1 MKNGLDFLN
10 LLNCDVSLKI
20 LTNLED
26 PSDLVRFSAVSRSWR
41 QFVIENGLLKHLCRR
56 MFPQLSR
63 VDHVNELC
71 GTAKGH
77 AEAGSSNFMEWEALK
92 REHRVY
98 AFFARGCLSFAL
110 RECIYEAIIA
120 SSTDNDP
127 EEGIHNTL
135 EPRDRVARR
144 ASYWSSKGQSNPA
157 VPETLTYRLCAD
169 LCVITEINVRP
180 FQAYFQIGKPI
191 YSANSVRFRMGH
203 VKSCMDNIVK
213 ESCQDCGNEKF
224 AWTYTSQEFP
234 MAQFCNNPKR
244 STADSGFFLRKQ
256 ENCLQNFRLPEPVL
270 CIGGILQI
278 ELLGRVQRQ
287 EMDSLY
293 YICVSHVK
301 VVGRPLSPAFGIQT
315 FEHSEKFVL
324 EALSYKQPTSPA
336 QSSSAPTLQ
345 MRVRDL
351 EQILNLLRGNVV
363 NVVEYGYEWEIEDE
377 ESDEEDE
384 DEEDRE

>member
-98 AFFARGCLSFAL
+98 AFFARGCLSFAP

-234 MAQFCNNPKR
+234 MAQ
-244 STADSGFFLRKQ
+244 

-287 EMDSLY
+287 EMDSFTIYVCLMFKLWGGHY
-293 YICVSHVK
+293 LLHLVFSH
-301 VVGRPLSPAFGIQT
+301 LN
-315 FEHSEKFVL
+315 
-324 EALSYKQPTSPA
+324 
-336 QSSSAPTLQ
+336 TLK
-345 MRVRDL
+345 
-351 EQILNLLRGNVV
+351 NLCWRH
-363 NVVEYGYEWEIEDE
+363 
-377 ESDEEDE
+377 
-384 DEEDRE
+384 

>member
-1 MKNGLDFLN
+1 MKNGLDFLD

-41 QFVIENGLLKHLCRR
+41 QFVIENGLLKHLCWR
-56 MFPQLSR
+56 MFPEISR

-169 LCVITEINVRP
+169 LCVITEINIRP

-191 YSANSVRFRMGH
+191 YSANAVRFRMGH

-213 ESCQDCGNEKF
+213 ESCQDCGNDKSCMDNIVKKSCQDCGNEKF

-234 MAQFCNNPKR
+234 MA
-244 STADSGFFLRKQ
+244 Q

-270 CIGGILQI
+270 CIGGILKI

-293 YICVSHVK
+293 YICVSHVQ

-363 NVVEYGYEWEIEDE
+363 DVVEYGYEWEIEDE

>member
-1 MKNGLDFLN
+1 
-10 LLNCDVSLKI
+10 
-20 LTNLED
+20 
-26 PSDLVRFSAVSRSWR
+26 
-41 QFVIENGLLKHLCRR
+41 
-56 MFPQLSR
+56 
-63 VDHVNELC
+63 
-71 GTAKGH
+71 
-77 AEAGSSNFMEWEALK
+77 
-92 REHRVY
+92 
-98 AFFARGCLSFAL
+98 
-110 RECIYEAIIA
+110 
-120 SSTDNDP
+120 
-127 EEGIHNTL
+127 
-135 EPRDRVARR
+135 
-144 ASYWSSKGQSNPA
+144 
-157 VPETLTYRLCAD
+157 
-169 LCVITEINVRP
+169 
-180 FQAYFQIGKPI
+180 
-191 YSANSVRFRMGH
+191 MGH

-234 MAQFCNNPKR
+234 MA
-244 STADSGFFLRKQ
+244 Q

-293 YICVSHVK
+293 YICVSHVQ

-384 DEEDRE
+384 DEDEEDRE

>member
-234 MAQFCNNPKR
+234 MAQ
-244 STADSGFFLRKQ
+244 

-363 NVVEYGYEWEIEDE
+363 NVLEYGYEWEIEDE

-384 DEEDRE
+384 AEDEDEEDRE

>member
-41 QFVIENGLLKHLCRR
+41 QFVIADFMSFQWFVVIENGLLKHLCRR

-92 REHRVY
+92 REHRIY
-98 AFFARGCLSFAL
+98 AFFARGCLSFAP

-180 FQAYFQIGKPI
+180 FQ
-191 YSANSVRFRMGH
+191 
-203 VKSCMDNIVK
+203 
-213 ESCQDCGNEKF
+213 GNNCF
-224 AWTYTSQEFP
+224 
-234 MAQFCNNPKR
+234 N
-244 STADSGFFLRKQ
+244 FL
-256 ENCLQNFRLPEPVL
+256 LTWFHLSS
-270 CIGGILQI
+270 IWF
-278 ELLGRVQRQ
+278 
-287 EMDSLY
+287 
-293 YICVSHVK
+293 YI
-301 VVGRPLSPAFGIQT
+301 
-315 FEHSEKFVL
+315 
-324 EALSYKQPTSPA
+324 
-336 QSSSAPTLQ
+336 
-345 MRVRDL
+345 
-351 EQILNLLRGNVV
+351 NLK
-363 NVVEYGYEWEIEDE
+363 IF
-377 ESDEEDE
+377 
-384 DEEDRE
+384 

>member
-20 LTNLED
+20 LKNLED
-26 PSDLVRFSAVSRSWR
+26 PSDFVRFSAVSRSWR
-41 QFVIENGLLKHLCRR
+41 QFVIENGLLKHLCQR

-127 EEGIHNTL
+127 EEGIPNTL
-135 EPRDRVARR
+135 EPRDRVGRR

-169 LCVITEINVRP
+169 LCVITEINIRP

-213 ESCQDCGNEKF
+213 ESCQDCGNDKSCMDNIVKESCQDCGNEKF

-234 MAQFCNNPKR
+234 MA
-244 STADSGFFLRKQ
+244 Q

-293 YICVSHVK
+293 YICVSHVQ

-324 EALSYKQPTSPA
+324 EALSYEQPTSPA
-336 QSSSAPTLQ
+336 QSSSAPSLQ

-363 NVVEYGYEWEIEDE
+363 NVVEYGYEWELEDE